1 MPKPTILLVGG
12 AWHPADYLK
21 PLATAL
27 EGAGYPTLTL
37 ALPSVGP
44 SPSVKLGF
52 RDDVGLVR
60 STASE
65 LVCDGNDIVAV
76 LHSFGG
82 VVGTEALQGLGKW
95 ASSTAGI
102 GVVRGL
108 VYIASMVPKKGDSFE
123 AHLESV
129 GDHAWKSAKEAL
141 TVVGDSVLPM
151 FICPYS

>member
-12 AWHPADYLK
+12 AWHPADCVK

-82 VVGTEALQGLGKW
+82 GVGTEALQGLGKW

-108 VYIASMVPKKGDSFE
+108 VYIASTVPKKGN
-123 AHLESV
+123 
-129 GDHAWKSAKEAL
+129 
-141 TVVGDSVLPM
+141 
-151 FICPYS
+151 